1 MQYSTGKTW
10 MKTIMKTNMEQPKD
24 RFCGRR
30 VLFPLG
36 EIVITRNA
44 AEKLLSIDVADALFR
59 HAQGDWGDVCE
70 EDRLSNEHA
79 LVEESRLFS
88 AYHATAGQKFW
99 IITEHDRSVTTI
111 LLPED
116 Y

>member
-1 MQYSTGKTW
+1 
-10 MKTIMKTNMEQPKD
+10 MEQQKD
-24 RFCGRR
+24 RLCGRR

-36 EIVITRNA
+36 KVVITRNA
-44 AEKLLSIDVADALFR
+44 AAELLPVDVMDALNR
-59 HAQGDWGDVCE
+59 HARGDWGDVDK
-70 EDRLSNEHA
+70 EDGVSNERA
-79 LVEESRLFS
+79 LVEDTRLLS
-88 AYHATAGQKFW
+88 VYHASTDQKFW